1 MIYIN
6 HRLPFNELQKL
17 IENKPIQKKNIMI
30 KILSKILTYATIAI
44 EVIKTII
51 NATKGDSTKLLK

>member
-1 MIYIN
+1 
-6 HRLPFNELQKL
+6 
-17 IENKPIQKKNIMI
+17 MI

-51 NATKGDSTKLLK
+51 NATKGDSTKLLKQ